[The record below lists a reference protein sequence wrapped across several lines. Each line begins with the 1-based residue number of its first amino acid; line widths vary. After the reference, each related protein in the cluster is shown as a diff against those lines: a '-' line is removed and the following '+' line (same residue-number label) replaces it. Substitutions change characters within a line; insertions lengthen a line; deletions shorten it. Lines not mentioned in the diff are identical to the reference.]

1 VTEVPTTTPPRPRLS
16 APQRI
21 AIYAVGFGLWASG
34 GLWLLFH
41 FFVQPHFGAPH
52 PLEPWWMK
60 LHGAFSF
67 ASLWLFG
74 LLWGVHVIKGW
85 SGGRRRWSGGT
96 LAGIL
101 IGLMLTGYLL
111 YYVGDEDVR
120 DLVSIA
126 HWSVGLALPLLFFVH
141 YGARQTPRETTAA
154 DAPQA
159 TGEPRV
165 IPLTRRR
172 AGD

>member
-1 VTEVPTTTPPRPRLS
+1 MNGERLTAPVPLRPS

-21 AIYAVGFGLWASG
+21 GIYAVGFGLWASG

-60 LHGAFSF
+60 LHGACAF

-74 LLWGVHVIKGW
+74 LLWGVHVVRGW
-85 SGGRRRWSGGT
+85 SGGRRRWSGAT

-101 IGLMLTGYLL
+101 ICLMLSGYLL
-111 YYVGDEDVR
+111 YYVGDEDLR
-120 DLVSIA
+120 DVASIA
-126 HWSVGLALPLLFFVH
+126 HWSLGLASPLLFFAH
-141 YGARQTPRETTAA
+141 YWARRSSRDAEAPDAA
-154 DAPQA
+154 DA
-159 TGEPRV
+159 GVKPRV
-165 IPLTRRR
+165 VALSRRQ
-172 AGD
+172 AAD

>member
-1 VTEVPTTTPPRPRLS
+1 
-16 APQRI
+16 
-21 AIYAVGFGLWASG
+21 
-34 GLWLLFH
+34 
-41 FFVQPHFGAPH
+41 
-52 PLEPWWMK
+52 MK

-126 HWSVGLALPLLFFVH
+126 HFPVAHALPHLLFMQNLAAPHQTTNEASTRVH
-141 YGARQTPRETTAA
+141 THP
-154 DAPQA
+154 
-159 TGEPRV
+159 
-165 IPLTRRR
+165 RRR
-172 AGD
+172 RSTGRSEKHT